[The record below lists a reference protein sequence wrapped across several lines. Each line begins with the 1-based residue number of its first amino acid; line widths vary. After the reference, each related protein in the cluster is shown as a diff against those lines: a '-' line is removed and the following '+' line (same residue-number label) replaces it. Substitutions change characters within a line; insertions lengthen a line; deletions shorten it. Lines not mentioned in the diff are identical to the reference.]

1 MSTPID
7 NTQTSPALALIVSEM
22 QREAALMNRR
32 MMLECTL
39 PEPEEPTAA
48 PEEGATGALLS
59 AAVEASHL
67 RSMREE
73 DRDLYNLHL
82 IPFAFRKEG
91 GRVLS
96 HALDCATLI
105 ARVDQ
110 KLADLNDEEV
120 IREIKEQLNA
130 LRETVSVASVTG
142 LPMPVMAAALHYFL
156 LVAYR
161 EEKGRV

>member
-22 QREAALMNRR
+22 RREAALMNRR
-32 MMLECTL
+32 MLLDSTL
-39 PEPEEPTAA
+39 PEPEEPTEA
-48 PEEGATGALLS
+48 PEEGATGVLLS

-67 RSMREE
+67 RSMRGE

-82 IPFAFRKEG
+82 IPFSFRKEG
-91 GRVLS
+91 GKVLRQ
-96 HALDCATLI
+96 ALDCATLI
-105 ARVDQ
+105 ACVDQ
-110 KLADLNDEEV
+110 GLADLNDEEV
-120 IREIKEQLNA
+120 IRTIKEQLNA
-130 LRETVSVASVTG
+130 LRETISVASVAG

-156 LVAYR
+156 LVTYR